1 MKIVAFVPLKM
12 NSQRIPHKNILPIGR
27 HPLCWYICNSLL
39 KIEEIDET
47 YVYCSDMTICQYI
60 PSNILFIKRPI
71 WLDEDEVKGFDIYK
85 EFIGQV
91 NADIYILAHATS
103 PFISADSIKNALM
116 QVVTQGYDSA
126 FSAQKIQT
134 FAWYKEQPINY
145 VLNNVPRTQEIE
157 PVWIETSG
165 FYIFTKE
172 IFTKYKRR
180 IGFHPY
186 IQEVEGIEAIDIDER
201 KDYDLACRLYETEG
215 RKDE

>member
-60 PSNILFIKRPI
+60 PGNILFIKRPI

-215 RKDE
+215 EKR

>member
-1 MKIVAFVPLKM
+1 M
-12 NSQRIPHKNILPIGR
+12 
-27 HPLCWYICNSLL
+27 
-39 KIEEIDET
+39 
-47 YVYCSDMTICQYI
+47 
-60 PSNILFIKRPI
+60 
-71 WLDEDEVKGFDIYK
+71 
-85 EFIGQV
+85 V

-215 RKDE
+215 EKR

>member
-215 RKDE
+215 EKR

>member
-85 EFIGQV
+85 EFIGKCRY
-91 NADIYILAHATS
+91 IYFGTCN
-103 PFISADSIKNALM
+103 IS
-116 QVVTQGYDSA
+116 VY
-126 FSAQKIQT
+126 
-134 FAWYKEQPINY
+134 
-145 VLNNVPRTQEIE
+145 
-157 PVWIETSG
+157 
-165 FYIFTKE
+165 
-172 IFTKYKRR
+172 
-180 IGFHPY
+180 
-186 IQEVEGIEAIDIDER
+186 
-201 KDYDLACRLYETEG
+201 
-215 RKDE
+215 